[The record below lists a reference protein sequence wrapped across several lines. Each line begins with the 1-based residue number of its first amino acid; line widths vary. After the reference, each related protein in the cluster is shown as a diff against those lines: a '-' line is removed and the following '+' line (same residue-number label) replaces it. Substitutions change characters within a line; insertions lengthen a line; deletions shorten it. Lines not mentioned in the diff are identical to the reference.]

1 MSKPMARKK
10 QYIWVIRDGIIS
22 RVDRNCLSSRIM
34 DIVLLIIFVILVTTS
49 FMGDS
54 SSAELFNMLGK

>member
-10 QYIWVIRDGIIS
+10 QYIWVVRNGIIS
-22 RVDRNCLSSRIM
+22 RVDRNSIHSRLF
-34 DIVLLIIFVILVTTS
+34 DLFLLVLFAILATTS
-49 FMGDS
+49 FLGDT